1 MVNAICTYLNED
13 EYRVV
18 APTGKAANNIY
29 GQTYHSLLGINDRT
43 AGYVDLRGAS
53 LKNLQDTLKGV
64 KYLILDEYSMVG
76 AESFA
81 LIDFKYIFL

>member
-1 MVNAICTYLNED
+1 MINAICTLLNED

-43 AGYVDLRGAS
+43 RGHIDLRGAS
-53 LKNLQDTLKGV
+53 LQNLQDSLRGV

-76 AESFA
+76 SEGFA
-81 LIDFKYIFL
+81 LIDIK